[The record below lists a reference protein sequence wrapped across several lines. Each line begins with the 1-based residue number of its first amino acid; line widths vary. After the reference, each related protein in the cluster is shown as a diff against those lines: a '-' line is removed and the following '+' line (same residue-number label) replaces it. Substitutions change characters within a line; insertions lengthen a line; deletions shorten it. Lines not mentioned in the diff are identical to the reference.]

1 MRGIVNSCWKVL
13 VLIALFT
20 SCNQSSKMEYDDKT
34 TTQSIA
40 WLKAQC
46 SNPTTTIR
54 TTLSCEGMVTANDA
68 YGELYRRIVV
78 EDTTAALTIVIERSD
93 LYRDYPIGT
102 TLCVDCNGLTLCD
115 YGGKIE
121 LGTGVGET
129 GYTEGLNR
137 EEELRHLHGAPA
149 TVHPTPQP
157 IRFEEINA
165 MHIDRLVRFDEVRF
179 LETGSWC
186 DRDPETGRPITTE
199 RTLID
204 PTGAQFTV
212 RTLGMAH
219 YADEPLPEGK
229 GSLCGIV
236 DYFGGRFTLRVVNR
250 SILF

>member
-1 MRGIVNSCWKVL
+1 MVLALIVL
-13 VLIALFT
+13 FFT
-20 SCNQSSKMEYDDKT
+20 SCDRSSKMAYDDET

-46 SNPTTTIR
+46 SNSTTTIH
-54 TTLSCEGMVTANDA
+54 TTFSCKGTVTANDA
-68 YGELYRRIVV
+68 YGELFRRIVV
-78 EDTTAALTIVIERSD
+78 EDATAALTIVIERSD

-102 TLCVDCNGLTLCD
+102 TLRFDCNGLTLCD

-121 LGTGVGET
+121 LGVGIGEE
-129 GYTEGLNR
+129 GYTEGLDQAD
-137 EEELRHLHGAPA
+137 ELRHLHREPA

-157 IRFEEINA
+157 MRFEEINST
-165 MHIDRLVRFDEVRF
+165 HIDCLVRFDEVRF
-179 LETGSWC
+179 LETGFWC

-204 PTGAQFTV
+204 PTGAQFSV